1 MGVIYVLIN
10 CELGAEESIIE
21 ELKKIEDVKEAFGI
35 FGTHDI
41 MVKLESDNMVNL
53 RETVKW
59 KIQKMDKIRSTN
71 TLVRK

>member
-1 MGVIYVLIN
+1 MAVIYVLIN

-21 ELKKIEDVKEAFGI
+21 ELKKIDDVKEAFGI

-41 MVKLESDNMVNL
+41 MVKLDSDNMVNL

-59 KIQKMDKIRSTN
+59 KIQKMKKIRSTN
-71 TLVRK
+71 TLVKK